1 MSTSSL
7 PEFSWAKVAVMSEEE
22 RGRALTRGDDEDG
35 APTSPDPTPNDPTP
49 NDSSTPLKMSGLP
62 EGLIHLKTRAE
73 NRAQTDTIQVWTIEI
88 PAKLANHALRCVP
101 LDLVLHEVYLRFQS
115 Y

>member
-7 PEFSWAKVAVMSEEE
+7 PEFSWAKVAVMSEDE
-22 RGRALTRGDDEDG
+22 RGRALTRGHDEDG
-35 APTSPDPTPNDPTP
+35 VSTSPNPTP

-88 PAKLANHALRCVP
+88 PAKLANHALKCVP
-101 LDLVLHEVYLRFQS
+101 LDLSLHGVYPRFQS
-115 Y
+115 C

>member
-1 MSTSSL
+1 MSIASL

-22 RGRALTRGDDEDG
+22 RGRASTRGHDEAE
-35 APTSPDPTPNDPTP
+35 APTLPAPLANDPTP

-88 PAKLANHALRCVP
+88 PAKLANHALKCVP
-101 LDLVLHEVYLRFQS
+101 LHLSLHGGYLQFQS